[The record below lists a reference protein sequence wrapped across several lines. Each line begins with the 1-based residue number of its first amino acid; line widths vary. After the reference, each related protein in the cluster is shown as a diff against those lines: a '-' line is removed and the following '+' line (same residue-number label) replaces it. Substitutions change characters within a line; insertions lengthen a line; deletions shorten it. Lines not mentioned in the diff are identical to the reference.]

1 MRKFVLL
8 LLSGSMLFLTSCFDI
23 FEDVYLNKDGS
34 GEYITKI
41 DASGLFSNPFMKSAI
56 EEAAKEEGGEEVD
69 LETDSTMYY
78 KDMAGFSSLTEM
90 EQKKVKD
97 LNIHMKMSESNGE
110 FLITSKIPFA
120 SLEELAEIQA
130 IIGKVQ
136 DKEGDGGG
144 LMGGSNPFV
153 GATPRFKQGKREL
166 VRLPELAG
174 AEEEMDEE
182 TMSMA
187 KMFFTDAKSTTV
199 YHLPGK
205 VKNSSIPNS
214 VVDGKTVTVTHS
226 LLDLMDKK
234 VSAEGAINYKKK

>member
-56 EEAAKEEGGEEVD
+56 EEAAKEEGNGEEVE

-78 KDMAGFSSLTEM
+78 RDMAGFSGLTEM
-90 EQKKVKD
+90 EQKMVKD
-97 LNIHMKMSESNGE
+97 LKIHMKMSESEGE

-120 SLEELAEIQA
+120 SLEELAEIQS

-136 DKEGDGGG
+136 DTEGDGGG
-144 LMGGSNPFV
+144 LMGGSNPFA

-174 AEEEMDEE
+174 EEEMDEE

-205 VKNSSIPNS
+205 VKNCSIAGAE
-214 VVDGKTVTVTHS
+214 VDGKTVTVTHS

-234 VSAEGAINYKKK
+234 ASVEGAIKYKKR